1 MLALPTTPLGVP
13 VLPIP
18 HAGAG
23 RAASPFP
30 GTRAFLRSVMPAL
43 DLAFG
48 LEDVSTYP
56 DAIVAL
62 IERLEAGPLGQA
74 ATAADRP
81 AVAFA

>member
-1 MLALPTTPLGVP
+1 
-13 VLPIP
+13 
-18 HAGAG
+18 
-23 RAASPFP
+23 
-30 GTRAFLRSVMPAL
+30 MPAL

-74 ATAADRP
+74 ATAGDRQ